1 MGNDAENA
9 GHKEEAVK
17 KQDTGYYFLLGGF
30 LCAGLLFSGFGTS
43 ICLKSEAMKKWPGVS
58 GKITSSFVDS
68 YYEGSMTQRA
78 GLESK
83 TKYTPKVEYDYEF
96 QGKAYKG
103 KRIALHSQGSRSE
116 DANRVADRYPVG
128 NEVKVYVNPARPDEA
143 YLQLGEGGGGWFLVW
158 FGAFFIVLALLGS
171 GELLINK
178 LRSGKK

>member
-1 MGNDAENA
+1 MGNGTENIEPKGEPA
-9 GHKEEAVK
+9 Q

-30 LCAGLLFSGFGTS
+30 LCAGLIFSGIGAGV
-43 ICLKSEAMKKWPGVS
+43 CLKSEAMKKWPSGS

-78 GLESK
+78 GLEAK
-83 TKYTPKVEYDYEF
+83 TKYSPKVEYDYEF
-96 QGKAYKG
+96 QGKSYKG
-103 KRIALHSQGSRSE
+103 KRVALHSQGSRLDE
-116 DANRVADRYPVG
+116 ANRVTERYPVG
-128 NEVKVYVNPARPDEA
+128 AEVKVYVNPARPEEA

-158 FGAFFIVLALLGS
+158 FGVFFIVLALLGG